1 MMNYEMGPK
10 GVVNLHQEKVGAG
23 TKLFVHFLKPELK
36 AAFVPSFMK
45 SFNLILNHNNLN
57 LRIENSI
64 FPFQV
69 ILICT
74 IDFLQTKAI
83 SSLGFYKVLNI
94 PRQESSR
101 NCSGCLTTRNINQ
114 LSIGDGKLISYP

>member
-1 MMNYEMGPK
+1 MKVVNEILIFFEMMNYEMGPK

-45 SFNLILNHNNLN
+45 SFNLILNHTNLN

-64 FPFQV
+64 FLFHLHNRLP
-69 ILICT
+69 
-74 IDFLQTKAI
+74 ID
-83 SSLGFYKVLNI
+83 
-94 PRQESSR
+94 
-101 NCSGCLTTRNINQ
+101 
-114 LSIGDGKLISYP
+114 